1 MIIGSAALYY
11 HVGTDKKPKDIDFIK
26 GSPHKVPEKY
36 KGIRVEE
43 LDNPI
48 LLEYYANNPPLF
60 IGKDELYTLKI
71 SHSFFD
77 LDNGSW
83 AKHMYHIQ
91 QLKELGAKFIPD
103 LFYKLFPYWEQMHG
117 KRKASNLD
125 MTAEEFFDNK
135 VGFPFDHDYIH
146 EVLIQH
152 PHFKGQ
158 SEPTYNKVLKEG
170 AEVDVCM
177 DKFESLTEEEKFN
190 LTFEEVANMALERYG
205 KMYYKRA
212 YEVMLK
218 KFIISHCKIE
228 QGIWIIQNH
237 KKLLIQIP
245 FNFIQF
251 LNSKLYEPTE
261 SK

>member
-1 MIIGSAALYY
+1 MIIGSAALNY
-11 HVGTDKKPKDIDFIK
+11 HLWLNKPIKDLDFIK
-26 GSPHKVPEKY
+26 DSPHDIPTVDVKVE
-36 KGIRVEE
+36 ILE
-43 LDNPI
+43 NPV
-48 LLEYYANNPPLF
+48 LLEYYGDNVPYY
-60 IGKDELYTLKI
+60 IGLDELYTLKI
-71 SHSFFD
+71 SHSFWS
-77 LDNGSW
+77 LENGSW
-83 AKHMYHIQ
+83 AKHVFHIQ
-91 QLKELGAKFIPD
+91 QLKEEGAKFIPD
-103 LFYKLFPYWEQMHG
+103 LFNKLFNYWETVHG

-158 SEPTYNKVLKEG
+158 SEPTYKKVLKDG

-177 DKFESLTEEEKFN
+177 EKFAALTEEEKFN
-190 LTFEEVANMALERYG
+190 LTFEEVANMATERYG
-205 KMYYKRA
+205 KMYYKKA

-237 KKLLIQIP
+237 KKLLTQIP

-251 LNSKLYEPTE
+251 LNSKLHEPTE